1 MHIHDGHVGRA
12 EQTRACANRKLRV
25 RVFLQPRENIT
36 PGPRKLPTVY
46 MYVSSYVYTVRHKF
60 AVAPAVLRAHIII
73 FVYIYYTYGVRLR
86 ACALMILAK

>member
-1 MHIHDGHVGRA
+1 MHIHDGHVGRT

-46 MYVSSYVYTVRHKF
+46 MYVLRTYVYTVRHKF

-73 FVYIYYTYGVRLR
+73 FVYNYILYVR
-86 ACALMILAK
+86 C